1 MNIYFDQGLT
11 ENYRSKSQIARIL
24 TESWALK
31 NIYCPRCGHDKILH
45 FPNNS
50 AVADFYCPSCN
61 SEYELKSKKGSLGKK
76 IPDGAY
82 DTFLQR
88 ITSQNN
94 PDFLFLPIMKMP
106 CVWKIYGL
114 FRSISSFLPSSKSE
128 SPYLPH
134 RKGPAGQVATF
145 CLMKFLFRA
154 KSA

>member
-1 MNIYFDQGLT
+1 MDIYFDQKLAD
-11 ENYRSKSQIARIL
+11 NYRSKSQIARIL
-24 TESWALK
+24 TESWALN

-61 SEYELKSKKGSLGKK
+61 SEYELKSKKAPLVKKFRTGHMIPFFRGSRVKT
-76 IPDGAY
+76 IP
-82 DTFLQR
+82 
-88 ITSQNN
+88 I
-94 PDFLFLPIMKMP
+94 FLFLPTMKMP
-106 CVWKIYGL
+106 CAWKIYGL